1 MSIKKIR
8 HMKPFLIIPLV
19 LCIILIVIS
28 CKKTSSKK
36 EFTPTCSGSKSFIL
50 DVNLVI
56 IDNCRR
62 CHINY
67 DNYATIKASAD
78 LIRNSIVFGT
88 MPKNGTLTDK
98 QKNDIICWIDQG
110 APSN

>member
-1 MSIKKIR
+1 
-8 HMKPFLIIPLV
+8 MKPFPILL
-19 LCIILIVIS
+19 LAFCIIFIVVS

-36 EFTPTCSGSKSFIL
+36 EFTPTCTGTKSFAL

-56 IDNCRR
+56 YDNCRS

-78 LIRNSIVFGT
+78 LIRNSIAFGT

-110 APSN
+110 APWN